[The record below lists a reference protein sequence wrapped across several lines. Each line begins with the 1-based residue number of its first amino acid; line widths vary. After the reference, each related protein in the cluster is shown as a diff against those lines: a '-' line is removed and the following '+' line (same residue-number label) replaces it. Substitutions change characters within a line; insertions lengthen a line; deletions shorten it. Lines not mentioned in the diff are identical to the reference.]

1 MQIYSSDSENP
12 SVSMLVFVLV
22 TITKVLT
29 KFNLRKE
36 KFILN
41 HSSEGPNPSW
51 SGGIVTVPCVWSQ
64 ESERE
69 REILVL
75 SSDV

>member
-41 HSSEGPNPSW
+41 HSSEGPNPS
-51 SGGIVTVPCVWSQ
+51 
-64 ESERE
+64 
-69 REILVL
+69 
-75 SSDV
+75 